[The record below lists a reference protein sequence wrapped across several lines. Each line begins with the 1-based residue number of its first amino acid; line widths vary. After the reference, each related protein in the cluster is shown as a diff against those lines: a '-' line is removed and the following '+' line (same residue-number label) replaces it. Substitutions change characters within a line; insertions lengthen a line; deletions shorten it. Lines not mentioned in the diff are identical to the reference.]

1 MFMSLVGIVGFLAGM
16 CTIVAFLPQVIKV
29 VRTKD
34 TESISII
41 FLIILI
47 IGSMKWILY
56 GIRIDK
62 AVIFVANSSTFIM
75 SSIILIYKVINIVQN
90 KKKII

>member
-29 VRTKD
+29 VKTKD

-47 IGSMKWILY
+47 IGSMMWILY
-56 GIRIDK
+56 GIRIEK
-62 AVIFVANSSTFIM
+62 VVIFIANSSTFCM